1 MKAFKIITELLL
13 NIWKNRTLMMD
24 LTVQDFKRRFAG
36 SYLGILW
43 GFINPLLTMIVYWL
57 VFQFGFRSGDAN
69 GVPFMAWFACG
80 ISVWLFF
87 SDAFSTA
94 SNAFVSYSYLVK
106 KVVFNINILPLVK
119 IFSSLVVHLFFVLLV
134 AIICS
139 LFGYYPSLYLL
150 QLPYYMLCAIALIFA
165 ISLVF
170 ASVMVFFR
178 DLGQIINIILMIGMW
193 GTPIAWNMG
202 QFSDHP
208 ILQTILKLNPI
219 FYLVDGYRDCFVQQT
234 WFWEKGLSL
243 YFWGLLLVLLLW
255 GSSVYN
261 RLKNSFADFL

>member
-1 MKAFKIITELLL
+1 MKAF
-13 NIWKNRTLMMD
+13 RTLTD
-24 LTVQDFKRRFAG
+24 LILDIWHDRRLLGNLTVQDFKRRFAG

-69 GVPFMAWFACG
+69 GFPFIAWFSCG

-94 SNAFVSYSYLVK
+94 SNAFISYSYLVK

-119 IFSSLVVHLFFVLLV
+119 ILSSLVVHLFFVLLV
-134 AIICS
+134 TVICC
-139 LFGYYPSLYLL
+139 LFGYYPSLYWL
-150 QLPYYMLCAIALIFA
+150 QLPYYMFCTIALVFA
-165 ISLVF
+165 VSLVF

-178 DLGQIINIILMIGMW
+178 DLNQIISIILMIGMW
-193 GTPIAWNMG
+193 GTPIAWNLA
-202 QFSDHP
+202 QFSNP
-208 ILQTILKLNPI
+208 TLLFIFRLNPI
-219 FYLVDGYRDCFVQQT
+219 LYLVEGYRDCFLQQT

-243 YFWGLLLVLLLW
+243 YFWGLLIVLLLF
-255 GSSVYN
+255 GGSVYN